1 LPTFAVDAS
10 SAGLRLDQFL
20 ARVLGLASV
29 HAARRLIAAG
39 RVRVD
44 DRRATKKG
52 EHLAADQA
60 VTVEVE
66 TAAPAV
72 VPDPSVVLPV
82 LFDDGVLIAVDKPAG
97 IASHPLRP
105 GERGTAANGIVALYP
120 ECAEA
125 SRDARE
131 GGLGHRLDG
140 DTSGVLLAA
149 RTRPAWEALRAALGD
164 PDGEKTYVAH
174 VFGAPA
180 AQGEFA
186 GAIGRVGRRGAR
198 VAVDGGRQP
207 LAARTRW
214 EVMAVG
220 PGPSALVRARL
231 HAGRAHQVRAHLA
244 AAGHAILGDGLYAD
258 EGARAAARALGV
270 DRLRL
275 HAESVRLRHPITG
288 APLIIRAPLPAW
300 AADFSATSPAPD
312 R

>member
-1 LPTFAVDAS
+1 MDAS

-20 ARVLGLASV
+20 AGVLGGASV

-52 EHLAADQA
+52 ERLAVDQA
-60 VTVEVE
+60 VTVEAE
-66 TAAPAV
+66 TAPVV
-72 VPDPSVVLPV
+72 VPDLSLVLPV

-120 ECAEA
+120 ECATA

-131 GGLGHRLDG
+131 GGLGHRLDR

-174 VFGAPA
+174 VFGAPT

-186 GAIGRVGRRGAR
+186 GAIGRVGRHGAR
-198 VAVDGGRQP
+198 VAIDGGRQP
-207 LAARTRW
+207 LPAHTRW
-214 EVMAVG
+214 EVIATG
-220 PGPSALVRARL
+220 AGPSALVRARL

-244 AAGHAILGDGLYAD
+244 AAGHAILGDVLYAD
-258 EGARAAARALGV
+258 EGARAAAQALGV
-270 DRLRL
+270 AGLRL
-275 HAESVRLRHPITG
+275 HAESVRLRHPVTG
-288 APLIIRAPLPAW
+288 APLTIRAPLPPW
-300 AADFSATSPAPD
+300 AADFAAAGRAAD